1 MLKNSEKLIA
11 QYLEAK
17 QALKDLGILRTD
29 RSLEGDYA
37 EWLISNNLGLK
48 LSESTI
54 QKGYDATDIS
64 GNTYQIKSR
73 VVETLNH
80 NTSFDIKNI
89 DFEFDY
95 LVCVFFSPNLKLLKL
110 LKIPYKVVVQL
121 GIQNQSSFRL
131 RWNKKTRSLLVQYL
145 P

>member
-17 QALKDLGILRTD
+17 QALKGLGILRTD

-131 RWNKKTRSLLVQYL
+131 RWNVKTRSLLMQYL
-145 P
+145 T

>member
-17 QALKDLGILRTD
+17 QALKNLGILRTD

-95 LVCVFFSPNLKLLKL
+95 LICVFFNANLKLLKL

-131 RWNKKTRSLLVQYL
+131 RWNVKTRSLLGQYL

>member
-17 QALKDLGILRTD
+17 NALKDLGILRTD

-48 LSESTI
+48 LSDSTI

-64 GNTYQIKSR
+64 GKTYQIKSR
-73 VVETLNH
+73 VVESLNN

-89 DFEFDY
+89 DFKFDY
-95 LVCVFFSPNLKLLKL
+95 LICVFFNPNLKLLKL
-110 LKIPYKVVVQL
+110 LKIPYEVVIEL

-131 RWNKKTRSLLVQYL
+131 RWNAKTKILLEQYL